1 MDSEN
6 GERVLIMKVFYKLL
20 MVTPFLLCSIAVFAQ
35 NSEDTTKINF
45 IKKQFIDINSRI
57 GNYKK
62 VTKED
67 AV

>member
-1 MDSEN
+1 
-6 GERVLIMKVFYKLL
+6 